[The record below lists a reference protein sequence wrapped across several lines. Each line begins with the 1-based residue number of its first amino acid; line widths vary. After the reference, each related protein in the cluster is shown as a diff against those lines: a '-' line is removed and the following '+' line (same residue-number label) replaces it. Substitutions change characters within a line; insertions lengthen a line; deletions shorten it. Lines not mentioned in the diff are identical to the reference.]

1 MHSVHNIN
9 TIFSPTT
16 SVGDL
21 GGVDPVGMVEEEDWR
36 RTHSIQRCQ
45 ALRVT
50 IWNGGGNQR
59 TKALE
64 APFFQCISLM
74 KLLSQMKLINDSPT
88 HWLRKEWMFQHESL
102 KISS

>member
-50 IWNGGGNQR
+50 I
-59 TKALE
+59 
-64 APFFQCISLM
+64 
-74 KLLSQMKLINDSPT
+74 
-88 HWLRKEWMFQHESL
+88 
-102 KISS
+102 